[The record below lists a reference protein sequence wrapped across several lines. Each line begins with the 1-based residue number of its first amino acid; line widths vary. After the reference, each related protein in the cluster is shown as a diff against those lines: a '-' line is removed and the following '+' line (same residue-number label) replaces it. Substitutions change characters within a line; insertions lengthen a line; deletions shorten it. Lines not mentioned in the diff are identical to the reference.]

1 MTSVQWFTDNGTT
14 GAGGPTV
21 WSLIPGATTNYQ
33 FVTNNAGPV
42 EFYIMV
48 TNNSASHPIGA
59 VSPVTTVIEENSNPP
74 QLVSDLNPSGIIGIT
89 NTQSLTFTT
98 LFVGSPP
105 LYYVWQASSNN
116 QQTWTTITG
125 SNVIFNGDSLT
136 VSSGSNLIV
145 QSFAQSTNW
154 FQVTATN
161 DAGPGSQFSS
171 TAELDV
177 YGETPYPAPGT
188 VQGTGDLIVNLQA
201 TNLTPGATFWLNN
214 TGNAKSVG
222 NFAPLGGGTL
232 NVETV
237 GFISTN
243 MDDLSTNVA
252 GDATLMNVLN
262 VNGTG
267 TNGLESAYLIP
278 SEISSNGTRSFEAW
292 VCPTNFPANATAILS
307 IGNNSGL
314 TSSILTYGATNC
326 VYSAYNNG
334 GTNAGNTGWNTN
346 SHLAY
351 FPPLNTWHYLAATV
365 DASGN
370 VKVYADGVLNNTN
383 IPGTATNSVVP
394 ITHADVGVLAATGTS
409 AIGNVEGTYVVP
421 FLGYIASARLWS
433 GVLTAN
439 QIANNFAQGP
449 WATVS
454 SSLVVPAG
462 VPSLSLAIN
471 HGTNTLTWS
480 PYANLIGSTNVN
492 GPWTTV
498 TNASPPYVVPTA
510 GGASEMFF
518 RAVKPAVPKTVITV
532 P

>member
-1 MTSVQWFTDNGTT
+1 
-14 GAGGPTV
+14 
-21 WSLIPGATTNYQ
+21 
-33 FVTNNAGPV
+33 
-42 EFYIMV
+42 
-48 TNNSASHPIGA
+48 
-59 VSPVTTVIEENSNPP
+59 
-74 QLVSDLNPSGIIGIT
+74 
-89 NTQSLTFTT
+89 
-98 LFVGSPP
+98 
-105 LYYVWQASSNN
+105 
-116 QQTWTTITG
+116 
-125 SNVIFNGDSLT
+125 
-136 VSSGSNLIV
+136 
-145 QSFAQSTNW
+145 
-154 FQVTATN
+154 
-161 DAGPGSQFSS
+161 
-171 TAELDV
+171 
-177 YGETPYPAPGT
+177 
-188 VQGTGDLIVNLQA
+188 
-201 TNLTPGATFWLNN
+201 
-214 TGNAKSVG
+214 
-222 NFAPLGGGTL
+222 
-232 NVETV
+232 
-237 GFISTN
+237 
-243 MDDLSTNVA
+243 
-252 GDATLMNVLN
+252 MNVLN

-307 IGNNSGL
+307 IGNNSAL
-314 TSSILTYGATNC
+314 TCSSLTYGARSC
-326 VYSAYNNG
+326 VWSAYSDG

-346 SHLAY
+346 QYPAF
-351 FPPLNTWHYLAATV
+351 FPLTNAWHYLAATL

-383 IPGTATNSVVP
+383 IPGTGTNSNVP

-471 HGTNTLTWS
+471 HGTNTLTWP